1 MNIFV
6 YLVYKTS
13 KAFSLPSF
21 IEYSKYVRRTCI
33 SPLGAWQFNILFS
46 RRQRA
51 VKSRVSSICEFFK
64 AASFLVQH
72 AQGFA
77 SMLLFPSQ
85 ANPCYPPDE
94 PTGGTQKWTMSSVNC
109 LCILLMYGWLSADC
123 HACLMKLHDPT
134 GCCPVLP
141 PSINLTPNH
150 RIIVTIN
157 LHG

>member
-6 YLVYKTS
+6 YLVYKT
-13 KAFSLPSF
+13 SLPSF

-94 PTGGTQKWTMSSVNC
+94 PTGGTQKWTMSGVNC
-109 LCILLMYGWLSADC
+109 LCILKKYGGLFLQIVM
-123 HACLMKLHDPT
+123 HAWWNYMILQGVALFFHP
-134 GCCPVLP
+134 LL
-141 PSINLTPNH
+141 IWH
-150 RIIVTIN
+150 RIVNTVS
-157 LHG
+157 LSQ